1 MLPHSPIFW
10 MQKAL
15 DLAEKGRGRT
25 YPNPLAGAVVV
36 KNNKLISGGYHAF
49 FGGPHAE
56 VEALSRAGGRAKGAT
71 LYVTLEPC
79 LSFGKTPP
87 CTRLIAEKKI
97 RRVVVAAT
105 DPNPVHAGRGIKE
118 LRARGLEVVTGILS
132 KEAAVQNEVFFKWVT
147 TGLPFVSLK
156 MAESLDGKIA
166 AVGGASRWITG
177 EKARDFVHKLRA
189 THQAVLVGK
198 NTALKDNPRLN
209 TNIKNAPQPVRVILD
224 PGLEVPLSANVFKA
238 EDKKVIVV
246 TTEGSFKKKFP
257 VYDRR
262 GIGLLAVPLS
272 EGKLDLKDL
281 LVKLAKM
288 GIASV
293 LAEGGG
299 ETAAWLLDHHL
310 ASTVFMVSLV
320 NQLLQF
326 AGLDSNYFTVRVQRS
341 EGRYRP
347 FSACAV
353 LGPTGG
359 RAMPFM
365 PNQMTISGPMF
376 YRTDNLD
383 TLSWKEG
390 A

>member
-1 MLPHSPIFW
+1 MV
-10 MQKAL
+10 
-15 DLAEKGRGRT
+15 LAEKGRGRT
-25 YPNPLAGAVVV
+25 YPNPLVGAVVV
-36 KNNKLISGGYHAF
+36 KNNRLVSGGCHAF

-56 VEALSRAGGRAKGAT
+56 VVALRRAGSGARGGT

-97 RRVVVAAT
+97 RRVVVASS

-118 LRARGLEVVTGILS
+118 LRARGIEVVTGVLS

-147 TGLPFVSLK
+147 KGLPFVSLK

-177 EKARDFVHKLRA
+177 EKARAFVHHLRA

-198 NTALKDNPRLN
+198 RTALIDNPRLN
-209 TNIKNAPQPVRVILD
+209 TNIKNSPQPVRIVLD
-224 PGLEVPLSANVFKA
+224 PKLEVPLNANIFKA

-246 TTEGSFKKKFP
+246 TAQSSFKKKFS
-257 VYDRR
+257 VYDRN
-262 GIGLLAVPLS
+262 GIGLLAVPSS

-288 GIASV
+288 GLASV
-293 LAEGGG
+293 LVEGGG
-299 ETAAWLLDHHL
+299 ETAAWLLERG
-310 ASTVFMVSLV
+310 LV
-320 NQLLQF
+320 
-326 AGLDSNYFTVRVQRS
+326 DKIYFFVAPKIV
-341 EGRYRP
+341 
-347 FSACAV
+347 
-353 LGPTGG
+353 GG
-359 RAMPFM
+359 RTAVTAVEGTGVRDLGSAIQIKNIKVSNIGGDYLFEGYPAY
-365 PNQMTISGPMF
+365 G
-376 YRTDNLD
+376 
-383 TLSWKEG
+383 KE

>member
-1 MLPHSPIFW
+1 MLSHPHIFW

-15 DLAEKGRGRT
+15 ALAEKGRGRT
-25 YPNPLAGAVVV
+25 YPNPLVGAVVV

-56 VEALSRAGGRAKGAT
+56 VAALRRAESRTKGAT

-79 LSFGKTPP
+79 RSFGKTPP
-87 CTRLIAEKKI
+87 CTRLIVEKKI
-97 RRVVVAAT
+97 RRVVVAST
-105 DPNPVHAGRGIKE
+105 DPNPVHAGRGIKD
-118 LRARGLEVVTGILS
+118 LRARGIEVVTGILS

-156 MAESLDGKIA
+156 MAESLYGKIA

-177 EKARDFVHKLRA
+177 EKARAFVHQLRA

-198 NTALKDNPRLN
+198 RTALIDNPRLN
-209 TNIKNAPQPVRVILD
+209 TNIKNAPQPVRIVLD
-224 PGLEVPLSANVFKA
+224 PKLEIPLNANIFKA

-246 TTEGSFKKKFP
+246 TSESCYKKKFS
-257 VYDRR
+257 VYDRK

-272 EGKLDLKDL
+272 KGKLDLTDL

-299 ETAAWLLDHHL
+299 ETAAWLFDHQG
-310 ASTVFMVSLV
+310 V
-320 NQLLQF
+320 
-326 AGLDSNYFTVRVQRS
+326 DKIYFFVAPKIV
-341 EGRYRP
+341 
-347 FSACAV
+347 
-353 LGPTGG
+353 GG
-359 RAMPFM
+359 RTA
-365 PNQMTISGPMF
+365 T
-376 YRTDNLD
+376 TAV
-383 TLSWKEG
+383 EG
-390 A
+390 AGVRDLGRAIQIQNMKVSNIDGDYLFEGYPDYGKEA